1 MYIQIFL
8 KHLWNKKSVKL
19 EHEHEDL
26 VQVYTLLIVMDH
38 LPTASVKLRWE
49 AWD

>member
-1 MYIQIFL
+1 
-8 KHLWNKKSVKL
+8 
-19 EHEHEDL
+19 

-49 AWD
+49 AWDWNLRGGE